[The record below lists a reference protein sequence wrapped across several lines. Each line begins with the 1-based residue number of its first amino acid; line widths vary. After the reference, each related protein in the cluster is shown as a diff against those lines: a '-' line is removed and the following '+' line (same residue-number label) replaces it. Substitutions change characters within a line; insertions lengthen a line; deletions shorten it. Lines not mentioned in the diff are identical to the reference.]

1 MIRVAHQHVIE
12 GVALTAL
19 RLQARQ
25 DSGSR
30 GAQRLYSSDAFCSFS
45 VVEMAR
51 EACRGVLGQ
60 KLLKNLLLERLQFGV
75 IGAKGESGNFA
86 HIKIRAD
93 DGPLVGQALLPEL
106 GRRLVQAVEQVLVP
120 DALHRPEIALP
131 RASLTVRAHVTHGSG
146 ELSRRDLGLF

>member
-1 MIRVAHQHVIE
+1 MIRVAHQHVID

-30 GAQRLYSSDAFCSFS
+30 GAQRLYSSDANCSFS

-51 EACRGVLGQ
+51 VDCRGVLGQ
-60 KLLKNLLLERLQFGV
+60 KLLKSLLLERLQFGV
-75 IGAKGESGNFA
+75 IGAEGEPGNFA

-93 DGPLVGQALLPEL
+93 DAALVGQALLPGL
-106 GRRLVQAVEQVLVP
+106 GGWLVQAVE
-120 DALHRPEIALP
+120 
-131 RASLTVRAHVTHGSG
+131 
-146 ELSRRDLGLF
+146 